1 MIDPAV
7 GALLASAFVLLFA
20 SAALHKLADPER
32 FAAAFRAYE
41 LIPPPLLSLSRAV
54 PVLELA
60 VAAALLPRASRSGAA
75 AAGMALL
82 LAYAVA
88 IAVNLARG
96 RRDLDCGCG
105 GALERR
111 TIGPWMVW
119 RNVLLAALLAL
130 LLLPWSSRPLTG
142 VDALTIAAGTAV
154 AALLY
159 MSLDALLARSGLQVA
174 ALRQGAWK

>member
-7 GALLASAFVLLFA
+7 GALLASAFALLFA
-20 SAALHKLADPER
+20 GAALHKWIDPER

-41 LIPPPLLSLSRAV
+41 VVPPPLLWLSRIV

-60 VAAALLPRASRSGAA
+60 VAAALLPRAARSGAA
-75 AAGMALL
+75 ALGMALL
-82 LAYAVA
+82 ITYAAA

-111 TIGPWMVW
+111 AIGPWMVW
-119 RNVLLAALLAL
+119 RNLVLAALLAV
-130 LLLPWSSRPLTG
+130 LLLPWGPRPLIA
-142 VDALTIAAGTAV
+142 VDALTIAVGTAV
-154 AALLY
+154 TALLY
-159 MSLDALLARSGLQVA
+159 MTLDALLARGALQA
-174 ALRQGAWK
+174 APLRQGAWK